1 MYFFPFLVTVNYL
14 KHYMKIKETV
24 ELKSN
29 NEKGFKKRRRRG
41 VGFKTPHSVTKVIWL
56 VGEEA
61 KVPERAVNGA
71 KPTKNRTPPHKQHR
85 KYAGM
90 VAFLL
95 RHGVQPC

>member
-1 MYFFPFLVTVNYL
+1 MRRDL
-14 KHYMKIKETV
+14 KKKKE
-24 ELKSN
+24 
-29 NEKGFKKRRRRG
+29 GG
-41 VGFKTPHSVTKVIWL
+41 GGFKTSHSVTKVIWL